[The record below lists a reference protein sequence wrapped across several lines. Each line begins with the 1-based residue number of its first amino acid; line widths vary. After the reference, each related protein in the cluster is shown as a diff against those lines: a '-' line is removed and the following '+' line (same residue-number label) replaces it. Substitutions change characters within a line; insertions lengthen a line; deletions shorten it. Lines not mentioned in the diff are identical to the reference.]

1 MEPASNLEMLDT
13 EPGEPAKRSRTL
25 GKAWS
30 FERECECELFHD
42 ARQMAD
48 FILDVDIK
56 KPMPATLGITYLVVL
71 FYVDISN
78 TTGKAYAIMN
88 GYLQSSKQLN
98 VSALR
103 QWFPEKEG
111 INLSVVK
118 GGLCGNSAYESD
130 MKKGPPWMIY
140 NVIGEIHLNN
150 LGKRRVTLFDTFS
163 TKLYIC
169 FVEVITP

>member
-1 MEPASNLEMLDT
+1 MLDV
-13 EPGEPAKRSRTL
+13 EPDEPAKRLKVR
-25 GKAWS
+25 GYAWS

-98 VSALR
+98 VS
-103 QWFPEKEG
+103 FH
-111 INLSVVK
+111 I
-118 GGLCGNSAYESD
+118 
-130 MKKGPPWMIY
+130 
-140 NVIGEIHLNN
+140 
-150 LGKRRVTLFDTFS
+150 
-163 TKLYIC
+163 
-169 FVEVITP
+169 